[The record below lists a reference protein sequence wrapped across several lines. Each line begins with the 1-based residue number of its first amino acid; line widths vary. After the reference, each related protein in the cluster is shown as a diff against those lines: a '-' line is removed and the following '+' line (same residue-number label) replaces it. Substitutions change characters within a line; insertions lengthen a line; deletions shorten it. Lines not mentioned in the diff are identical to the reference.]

1 MYGIYVW
8 DISKN
13 HTVKRNLTYINKE
26 SVNETYTYV
35 APMWREKVGNNLHA
49 LS

>member
-1 MYGIYVW
+1 MYGIYL
-8 DISKN
+8 K
-13 HTVKRNLTYINKE
+13 TVRWKENVTYINKE

-35 APMWREKVGNNLHA
+35 APMWREKVGNNLRA